1 MLCNNCS
8 KNGHVLHQCKL
19 PIISCGVI
27 LLQQINNIHYYLM
40 IRRKDSFGYID
51 FIYGKYNPNNLHQVQ
66 QKIDEMSIEEK
77 KRLLSL
83 SFDDLWKEL
92 WGLPINNV
100 SSIYKNEAFKSKK
113 KFELLLNGI
122 NQNGKIITLKHLIE
136 NSNTS
141 WLDTEWEFPKGRK
154 NYQEKDLD
162 CALRECQEETG
173 INIDDIVII
182 ENILPFEELFV
193 GSNHKCYKHK
203 YFVAILNNNNLSVEK
218 LNYQTSEVSKL
229 EWKTF
234 EECLSSIRPYHI
246 EKKKVLTNVH
256 KTITENIIYR

>member
-1 MLCNNCS
+1 MMCNNCS

-19 PIISCGVI
+19 PIISCGII
-27 LLQQINNIHYYLM
+27 LLQQINNIYYYLM

-51 FIYGKYNPNNLHQVQ
+51 FIYGKYNPNNLYQVQ

-83 SFDDLWKEL
+83 SFDDLWKHL
-92 WGLPINNV
+92 WGQPIINPL
-100 SSIYKNEAFKSKK
+100 YKNEAFKSKK
-113 KFELLLNGI
+113 KFELLINGI
-122 NQNGKIITLKHLIE
+122 NYNGNIVTLKDLIDK
-136 NSNTS
+136 SNTK
-141 WLDTEWEFPKGRK
+141 WIDTEWEFPKGRK

-173 INIDDIVII
+173 ININDITII
-182 ENILPFEELFV
+182 ENILPFEELFI
-193 GSNHKCYKHK
+193 GSNHKSYKHK
-203 YFVAILNNNNLSVEK
+203 YFIGVLQNKNNLSTDK
-218 LNYQTSEVSKL
+218 LNYQTSEVSKI

-234 EECLSSIRPYHI
+234 DECLSSIRPYHI
-246 EKKKVLTNVH
+246 EKKKVLINVH

>member
-19 PIISCGVI
+19 PIISCGII
-27 LLQQINNIHYYLM
+27 LLQQIKNIHYYLM

-92 WGLPINNV
+92 WGQPINNV

-141 WLDTEWEFPKGRK
+141 WIDTEWEFPKGRK

-162 CALRECQEETG
+162 CALREFQEETG
-173 INIDDIVII
+173 YDKKYLQNIN
-182 ENILPFEELFV
+182 NILPFEEIFT
-193 GSNHKCYKHK
+193 GSNYKSYKHK
-203 YFVAILNNNNLSVEK
+203 YFIALMDYKDSEK
-218 LNYQTSEVSKL
+218 NVSFEPTEVSKM
-229 EWKTF
+229 EWKTY
-234 EECLSSIRPYHI
+234 EDAVLSIRSYNL
-246 EKKKVLTNVH
+246 EKKQLIKSIHNMLSH
-256 KTITENIIYR
+256 YRLVNK

>member
-1 MLCNNCS
+1 MMLCNNCS

-19 PIISCGVI
+19 PIISCGII
-27 LLQQINNIHYYLM
+27 LLQKINNIHYYLM

-51 FIYGKYNPNNLHQVQ
+51 FIYGKYNPYNLHQVQ

-77 KRLLSL
+77 KKLLSL
-83 SFDDLWKEL
+83 SFEELWKQL
-92 WGLPINNV
+92 WGQPIMNPL
-100 SSIYKNEAFKSKK
+100 YKTEAFKSKK

-122 NQNGKIITLKHLIE
+122 NYSNTIITLKDLIE
-136 NSNTS
+136 MSTTK
-141 WLDTEWEFPKGRK
+141 WIDTEWEFPKGRK

-173 INIDDIVII
+173 INMDDIEII
-182 ENILPFEELFV
+182 DNILPFEELFI

-203 YFVAILNNNNLSVEK
+203 YFIGIVKPNKHNLSVEK

-234 EECLSSIRPYHI
+234 DECISSIRPYHI
-246 EKKKVLTNVH
+246 EKQKVLSNVH
-256 KTITENIIYR
+256 NTLIENIIY